1 MNVDTFPIEGAGY
14 SKHILKY
21 AVPEARRTTPY
32 IRNGFFDVRTW
43 GHRYTQYKGMNLRRV
58 VPENMLSQELEIAK
72 TSKKVAKNVG
82 MFKTVLYENLING
95 NETVE
100 DCVTYNHYVV

>member
-1 MNVDTFPIEGAGY
+1 MQFQKQEEPL
-14 SKHILKY
+14 HILEM
-21 AVPEARRTTPY
+21 V
-32 IRNGFFDVRTW
+32 FFDVRTW

-82 MFKTVLYENLING
+82 MF
-95 NETVE
+95 
-100 DCVTYNHYVV
+100 

>member
-1 MNVDTFPIEGAGY
+1 
-14 SKHILKY
+14 
-21 AVPEARRTTPY
+21 
-32 IRNGFFDVRTW
+32 
-43 GHRYTQYKGMNLRRV
+43 
-58 VPENMLSQELEIAK
+58 MLSQELEIAK

-100 DCVTYNHYVV
+100 DCVTYNHYVT